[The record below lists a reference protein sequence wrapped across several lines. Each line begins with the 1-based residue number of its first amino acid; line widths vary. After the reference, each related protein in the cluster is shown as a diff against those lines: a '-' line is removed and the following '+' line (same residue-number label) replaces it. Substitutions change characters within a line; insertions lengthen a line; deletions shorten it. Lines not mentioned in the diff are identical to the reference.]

1 MKGNPPMTRK
11 VIIGVCVA
19 AVLSTVSCQQD
30 QPEPTAPANSVE
42 LAKKAAQPKV
52 DRIHLKLPARARKI
66 DQQFSKISRRVINPS
81 DFECPPSTPL
91 IDYLL
96 GTINEATTR
105 EPDVFNTLIGLAA
118 DIVPALDAILF
129 ETEATPGSQVFGY
142 NGEYN
147 RREAK
152 IERDVKRFWDINSG
166 GIQLVAM
173 KGTMLLDVNRVAR
186 VYEAAFVNSDGTP
199 ITHAQ
204 ALFFANIVRTTLL
217 QSVTMDRGNWPL
229 FSFNA
234 FAVPAGGGQP
244 NKIAMGDGVLES
256 YKAIGFD
263 DVAPAA
269 VYAHEFGHHIQF
281 QRGYFNDRFATTGS
295 EAERTMYTELMS
307 DAFSAYYLTHKR
319 GAAMNKHR
327 VAQFLQVFF
336 DIGDCAFD
344 DPGHHGTP
352 NQRMR
357 AANFGF
363 SVAAQAQKQGH
374 ILTADQFH
382 RLFVAAYPGLV
393 APDAT

>member
-1 MKGNPPMTRK
+1 MKRK
-11 VIIGVCVA
+11 LLLSLCLVA
-19 AVLSTVSCQQD
+19 ALGTTSCQD
-30 QPEPTAPANSVE
+30 EKTDLTAPASGAE
-42 LAKKAAQPKV
+42 LIRTTAHPKV
-52 DRIHLKLPARARKI
+52 DRIHIKLPARARKI
-66 DQQFSKISRRVINPS
+66 DQQFTKIARRVIDPN

-91 IDYLL
+91 IDFLL
-96 GTINEATTR
+96 GTINQSIAR
-105 EPDVFNTLIGLAA
+105 EPDVFFTLIGLAA
-118 DIVPALDAILF
+118 DIIPTIDAILF
-129 ETEATPGSQVFGY
+129 ETEATPQSQIFGY

-147 RREAK
+147 HRMTK
-152 IERDVKRFWDINSG
+152 VERDVKRFWDINSA

-186 VYEAAFVNSDGTP
+186 VYEAAFVNDDGSP

-204 ALFFANIVRTTLL
+204 ALFLAGIVRATLL
-217 QSVTMDRGNWPL
+217 QSVTMDRGNYPL

-234 FAVPAGGGQP
+234 FAIPGGGGDP

-263 DVAPAA
+263 DVAPQA

-281 QRGYFNDRFATTGS
+281 QRGYFSDHFATTGS
-295 EAERTMYTELMS
+295 DAERTMYTELMA

-319 GAAMNKHR
+319 GAALNKKR

-336 DIGDCAFD
+336 DIGDCAFS

-352 NQRMR
+352 NQRMK

-363 SVAAQAQKQGH
+363 TVAAQAQKQGH

-382 RLFVAAYPGLV
+382 ARFVAAYPNLV

>member
-1 MKGNPPMTRK
+1 MTRK
-11 VIIGVCVA
+11 LLLSLCLA
-19 AVLSTVSCQQD
+19 AALGTASCQD
-30 QPEPTAPANSVE
+30 EKNDLTAPAAGVE
-42 LAKKAAQPKV
+42 LARKTTQPKV
-52 DRIHLKLPARARKI
+52 DRNHIKLPARARKI
-66 DQQFSKISRRVINPS
+66 DQQFTKIARRVIDPK

-91 IDYLL
+91 IDFLL
-96 GTINEATTR
+96 GTINESIEK
-105 EPDVFNTLIGLAA
+105 EPDVFFTLIGLAA
-118 DIVPALDAILF
+118 DIIPTIDAILF
-129 ETEATPGSQVFGY
+129 ETEATPQSQIFGY
-142 NGEYN
+142 NGEYDH
-147 RREAK
+147 RMTK
-152 IERDVKRFWDINSG
+152 VERDVKRFWDINSA

-173 KGTMLLDVNRVAR
+173 KGTMLLNVNRVAR
-186 VYEAAFVNSDGTP
+186 VYEAAFTNEDGSP

-204 ALFFANIVRTTLL
+204 ALVLARIVRTTLL
-217 QSVTMDRGNWPL
+217 QSVTMDRGNYPL

-234 FAVPAGGGQP
+234 FAIPGGGGDP

-263 DVAPAA
+263 DVAPQA

-281 QRGYFNDRFATTGS
+281 QRGYFSDHFATTGS
-295 EAERTMYTELMS
+295 AAERTMYTELMA

-319 GAAMNKHR
+319 GAALNKKR

-336 DIGDCAFD
+336 DIGDCAFS

-352 NQRMR
+352 NQRMK

-363 SVAAQAQKQGH
+363 TVAAQAQKQGH

-382 RLFVAAYPGLV
+382 ARFVAAYPGLV

>member
-1 MKGNPPMTRK
+1 MRRK
-11 VIIGVCVA
+11 LVLGMCLA
-19 AVLSTVSCQQD
+19 AALGTVSCQQD
-30 QPEPTAPANSVE
+30 QNEPTAPANSVE
-42 LAKKAAQPKV
+42 LSRKTAHPKV
-52 DRIHLKLPARARKI
+52 DRNHIKLPARARKI
-66 DQQFSKISRRVINPS
+66 DQQFSKIARRVIDPN

-91 IDYLL
+91 IDYLI
-96 GTINEATTR
+96 GTINESIQK

-118 DIVPALDAILF
+118 DVIPTVDAILF
-129 ETEATPGSQVFGY
+129 ETESTPQSQIFGFS
-142 NGEYN
+142 GEYN
-147 RREAK
+147 HRMTK
-152 IERDVKRFWDINSG
+152 IERDTKRFWDINSA

-186 VYEAAFVNSDGTP
+186 TYEAAFVNDDGTP
-199 ITHAQ
+199 ISHSL
-204 ALFFANIVRTTLL
+204 ALVLANIVRTTLL
-217 QSVTMDRGNWPL
+217 QSVTMDRGNYPL

-234 FAVPAGGGQP
+234 FAVSGGGP
-244 NKIAMGDGVLES
+244 GFPAKIVMGDGVLES
-256 YKAIGFD
+256 YKAIGFN
-263 DVAPAA
+263 DVAPQA

-281 QRGYFNDRFATTGS
+281 QRGYFGDPLATTGS
-295 EAERTMYTELMS
+295 EAERTRYTELMA

-319 GAAMNKHR
+319 GSALNKHR

-344 DPGHHGTP
+344 NPGHHGTP

-363 SVAAQAQKQGH
+363 TVADRAQKQGH

-382 RLFVAAYPGLV
+382 ALFVAAYPSLV

>member
-1 MKGNPPMTRK
+1 MRREL
-11 VIIGVCVA
+11 VIGVCVA
-19 AVLSTVSCQQD
+19 AALSTVSCQQE
-30 QPEPTAPANSVE
+30 QTEPTAPATSVE
-42 LAKKAAQPKV
+42 LARKTAQPRV
-52 DRIHLKLPARARKI
+52 DRIHLKLPARARRI
-66 DQQFSKISRRVINPS
+66 DQQFSKIARRVIDPN

-91 IDYLL
+91 IDYLI
-96 GTINEATTR
+96 GTIVESIEK

-118 DIVPALDAILF
+118 DIVPSLDAILF
-129 ETEATPGSQVFGY
+129 ETEATPGSQTFGF

-147 RREAK
+147 HRETK
-152 IERDVKRFWDINSG
+152 IERDVKRFWDINSA

-186 VYEAAFVNSDGTP
+186 VYEAVFVNEDGSA

-217 QSVTMDRGNWPL
+217 QSVTMDRGNYPL

-234 FAVPAGGGQP
+234 FAVPGGGGQP
-244 NKIAMGDGVLES
+244 DKITMGDGVLES

-281 QRGYFNDRFATTGS
+281 QRGYFNDHFATTGTG
-295 EAERTMYTELMS
+295 AERTMYTELMA
-307 DAFSAYYLTHKR
+307 DAFSAYYLTHSR
-319 GAAMNKHR
+319 GAALNKHR

-363 SVAAQAQKQGH
+363 TVAARAQKQGH
-374 ILTADQFH
+374 ILTANQFH
-382 RLFVAAYPGLV
+382 ALFVAAYPGLV
-393 APDAT
+393 APDKT